1 MSLAKTGQ
9 IQDVCQPNAILTFKE
24 FLLDYASPETRKAGE
39 RAIMKHLDK
48 IGNLKVRQVTQKRLA
63 QLEEG
68 TRDLYF

>member
-9 IQDVCQPNAILTFKE
+9 IQDVCQPNAILTCKE
-24 FLLDYASPETRKAGE
+24 FLLDYASPGTRLAGE
-39 RAIMKHLDK
+39 QAIKEHLDQ
-48 IGNLKVRQVTQKRLA
+48 IGNSKVRQVTMKRLA